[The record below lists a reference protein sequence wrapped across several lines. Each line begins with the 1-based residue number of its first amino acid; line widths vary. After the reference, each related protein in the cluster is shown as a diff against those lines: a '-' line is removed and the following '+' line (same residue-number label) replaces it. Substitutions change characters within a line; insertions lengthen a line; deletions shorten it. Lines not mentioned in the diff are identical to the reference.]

1 MNRDFGT
8 LIKGTMA
15 ALFMFF
21 NIMAGPIFAQAPADL
36 PGTLAYFRVVGAA
49 QNKPGIMELHLV
61 NPDGSNDRIIFRTP
75 RGLATIFPSVIW
87 RPDGREIAFV
97 SPQECESSG
106 FNSDIYALRP
116 DGAGLRRIT
125 NAPKG
130 EDLAQLPQGSV
141 TVTVKNMIVDSTVYF
156 VYVEGAQKMKLVTV
170 PPRDSA
176 TITLDHVADLGRK
189 QFVYVKSGAGIWFS
203 PSAYAEVVPGQTVA
217 AAGIMQIATGFGPFD
232 LRIKS
237 CTWKSD
243 GSEIAY
249 LAAGSVQ
256 FLPASPAVGQFG
268 QNLFKGGTTLV
279 NGSLAWSPVSDEFL
293 YYSSL
298 ASPRGIY
305 RGVKGTAVSTH
316 PLVVK
321 TDYVAGI
328 DWLPDGSGF
337 LFATQNFG
345 YSSNRIYKYDFKSNQ
360 ATVLVEGGRYL
371 CPAEASPDGRYFAF
385 ANRANENSP
394 FDLFVKAIDGGRQ
407 WKVTSDLCSWDWGPV
422 PSTGVK

>member
-1 MNRDFGT
+1 MNRGLGT
-8 LIKGTMA
+8 LITTAMA
-15 ALFMFF
+15 ALFMSFT
-21 NIMAGPIFAQAPADL
+21 IIAGPLFAQAPADP

-49 QNKPGIMELHLV
+49 QNKPGTLELHLV
-61 NPDGSNDRIIFRTP
+61 NPDGSNDRTIFRAP
-75 RGLATIFPSVIW
+75 RGLTTIFPSVIW
-87 RPDGREIAFV
+87 RPDGGEIAFI
-97 SPQECESSG
+97 SPQEFDSSA
-106 FNSDIYALRP
+106 FNSDIFALRP

-125 NAPKG
+125 NAPKA

-141 TVTVKNMIVDSTVYF
+141 IVTVKNMIVDSTVYF
-156 VYVEGAQKMKLVTV
+156 VYVEGAQKIKLVTV
-170 PPRDSA
+170 APRDSA
-176 TITLDHVADLGRK
+176 TVTIDHVADLGRK

-203 PSAYAEVVPGQTVA
+203 PSAYADVVPGQTVA
-217 AAGIMQIATGFGPFD
+217 AAGVMQIATGFGPFD
-232 LRIKS
+232 LRIKG
-237 CTWKSD
+237 CTWKGD

-249 LAAGSVQ
+249 LSAGSVQ

-268 QNLFKGGTTLV
+268 QNLFTGNTTLV

-345 YSSNRIYKYDFKSNQ
+345 YSRNQIIKYDFKGKQ
-360 ATVLVEGGRYL
+360 ATVLVEGGRFL
-371 CPAEASPDGRYFAF
+371 WPAEASPDGRYFAF
-385 ANRANENSP
+385 ANRADESSP
-394 FDLFVKAIDGGRQ
+394 FELFVKAIDGNRQ
-407 WKVTSDLCSWDWGPV
+407 WKITSDLVSWDWGPA